1 MENQITLVQSPV
13 IVHKLQD
20 AGREVSK
27 RINDLE
33 LENQVATV
41 DTVKALKELR
51 AELNKELADFETQRK
66 LIKEGVNN
74 PYLAFEN
81 TYKVE
86 ISEKYK
92 DAIELLKDKIAFV
105 ENDIKSKKKESL
117 EMYFKELCVSEKI
130 DFVAMHQLGIEVNLS
145 TTEKKYKEQINDYI
159 TKVVDDLNLIKSTD
173 FEAEILTEYK
183 TTLNASKAITAVKDR
198 KEREKAELERL
209 KAQQKVNR
217 INFLEKL
224 GMEYVEIT
232 NSYEFNADI
241 YITMSDINHFSKDEF
256 TIKYHDCEAKIKDCK
271 AKELEAKKQ
280 AEPEQN
286 KAFETPVIAEIVSP
300 ISEPISAPKVEIVK
314 ESEPLKTA
322 SFEVTATM
330 PQLRALGAYMKENN
344 ITYKN
349 I

>member
-1 MENQITLVQSPV
+1 MKNQITLVQSPV
-13 IVHKLQD
+13 IVHKLQE

-33 LENQVATV
+33 LDKQIATI
-41 DTVKALKELR
+41 DTVKSLKDLR

-66 LIKEGVNN
+66 FIKEGVNN
-74 PYLAFEN
+74 PYLEFEN

-280 AEPEQN
+280 AELEQN